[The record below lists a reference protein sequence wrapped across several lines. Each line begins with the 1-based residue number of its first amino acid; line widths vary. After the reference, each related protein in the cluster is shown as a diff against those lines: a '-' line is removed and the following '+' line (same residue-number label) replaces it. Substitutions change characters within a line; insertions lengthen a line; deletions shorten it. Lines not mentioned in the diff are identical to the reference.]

1 MMATIAVQA
10 TPSSRDIQFQPVQ
23 GGADTTSGSTL
34 LVEAYAAIWI
44 ILLGFLLLGWRR
56 QSRLE
61 AKVKELERAVAK
73 VTKTKEEAK

>member
-1 MMATIAVQA
+1 MIA
-10 TPSSRDIQFQPVQ
+10 TPTTAAQTTAASQFRAVQ
-23 GGADTTSGSTL
+23 GGTDTTSGSTL

-73 VTKTKEEAK
+73 VPKTKEEAK